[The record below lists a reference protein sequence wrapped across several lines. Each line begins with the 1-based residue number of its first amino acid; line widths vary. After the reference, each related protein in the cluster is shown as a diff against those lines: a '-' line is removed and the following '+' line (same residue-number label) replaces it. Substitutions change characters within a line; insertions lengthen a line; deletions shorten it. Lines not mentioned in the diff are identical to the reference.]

1 MSWLKNTVSYPCMN
15 LSVNIAL
22 RSEAVKL
29 PEAIAFLKEQ
39 QRVRDREIIRSH
51 NDGHPD
57 RPRFTG

>member
-1 MSWLKNTVSYPCMN
+1 MN